1 MTSAAKDIYL
11 YRRPDGYIPRVAAVH
26 DLCGYGNCSL
36 GIAIPV
42 LSAGGCDVCAVPTS
56 LFSATTYFPH
66 FYVHDTT
73 PMLSDYLDAWLQVD
87 VTLDAVYSG
96 FLGSAG
102 QVAIIQ
108 RIYTDYPDALRIVDP
123 VMGDAGKKY
132 PTYTEDMCEA
142 TKGLVD
148 GADLLL
154 PNLTEASI
162 LTGIPYEG
170 QDVSPEFVHRMADAL
185 LEMGAKTV
193 VLKGITRGDGEIR
206 NFVVGRAVAG
216 EEVASEVLPYSLG
229 GTGDL
234 YASSLLAAVMAGR
247 SLHEAVRLA
256 GTFVVD
262 AMRVT
267 SQQPDFRARGV
278 CFQSVLG
285 DITDILKR

>member
-1 MTSAAKDIYL
+1 MTSASELYL
-11 YRRPDGYIPRVAAVH
+11 YRRPTGYIPRVAAVH

-73 PMLSDYLDAWLQVD
+73 PVLSDYLDAWLQVD
-87 VTLDAVYSG
+87 VRLDAVYSG
-96 FLGSAG
+96 FLGSAAE
-102 QVAIIQ
+102 VAIIQ
-108 RIYTDYPDALRIVDP
+108 RLYTDYPRALRIVDP

-132 PTYTEDMCEA
+132 PTYTDEMCEA

-162 LTGIPYEG
+162 LTGEAYEG
-170 QDVSPEFVHRMADAL
+170 QDVSPEFVHRTADAL
-185 LEMGAKTV
+185 LEMGARTV
-193 VLKGITRGDGEIR
+193 VLKGIARGDGQIR
-206 NFVVGRAVAG
+206 NFIVGREFAG
-216 EEVASEVLPYSLG
+216 EEISSEELPYSLG

-234 YASSLLAAVMAGR
+234 YASSLLAAVMAGK

-256 GTFVVD
+256 GKFVVD
-262 AMRVT
+262 AMRIT
-267 SQQPDFRARGV
+267 PQQPNFRARGV

-285 DITDILKR
+285 DITALMH